1 MVKKAA
7 ALIALLGLAACSAN
21 GALTPEQRAIKAN
34 CVAGDYTACS
44 DLGHQMAARRS

>member
-1 MVKKAA
+1 MVKKSA

-44 DLGHQMAARRS
+44 DLGHPMAARRS